1 MDAEKKQKHILMHLF
16 FLNVA
21 GTDINAYGL
30 KETYKFNTKS
40 NNDQNSRTYYTYCTN

>member
-1 MDAEKKQKHILMHLF
+1 MDAEKKTKAHFIASF